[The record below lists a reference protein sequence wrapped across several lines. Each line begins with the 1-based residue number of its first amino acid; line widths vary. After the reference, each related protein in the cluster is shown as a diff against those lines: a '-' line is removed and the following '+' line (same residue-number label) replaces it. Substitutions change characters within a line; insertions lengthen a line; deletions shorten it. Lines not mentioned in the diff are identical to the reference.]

1 MSMGK
6 LARKQILKWL
16 MQKVKFF
23 MCLKYFYKI
32 DKYGFVC
39 KKKIVRPGR
48 CKACAVKSLELFRI
62 LSFLSGQK

>member
-39 KKKIVRPGR
+39 KKKKLLDPADARRALLRV
-48 CKACAVKSLELFRI
+48 
-62 LSFLSGQK
+62 